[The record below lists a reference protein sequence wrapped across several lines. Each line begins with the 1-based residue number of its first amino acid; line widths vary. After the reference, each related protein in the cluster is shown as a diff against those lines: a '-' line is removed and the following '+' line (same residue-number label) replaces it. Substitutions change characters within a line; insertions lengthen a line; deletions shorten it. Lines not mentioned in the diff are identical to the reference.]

1 MGLGRLV
8 VWPPFKEGEY
18 SMPSRR
24 ALLLSIAALPV
35 ILRPALAA
43 EFAPFTPDAF
53 GAAQVAGKPIL
64 VDISAEW
71 CPTCKAQAP
80 IIEDVTSRDAFKD
93 MMVFKVVFDSQK
105 DVVRGFGARMQST
118 LIVFRGKDEVARSV
132 GETDPAA
139 IEAQLAKAV
148 AGT

>member
-1 MGLGRLV
+1 
-8 VWPPFKEGEY
+8 
-18 SMPSRR
+18 MPSRR

-35 ILRPALAA
+35 FLGPGLAA
-43 EFAPFTPDAF
+43 EFAPFTPEAF
-53 GAAQVAGKPIL
+53 GAAQAAGKPIL

-80 IIEDVTSRDAFKD
+80 IIKDVTSRDAFKA
-93 MMVFKVVFDSQK
+93 MIVFEVDFDTQT
-105 DVVRGFGARMQST
+105 DVVRSLGANMQST
-118 LIVFRGKDEVARSV
+118 LIVFKGKDEVARSV